1 MEGIMV
7 TDTAAMIISVNP
19 AFTALTGYTS
29 EEVVGQN
36 ARILK
41 SGRHDA
47 TFFGAMFQQLQA
59 TKLWKGEVWNNR
71 KDGSIYLE
79 RLSISA
85 ICNEAGEVSRYV
97 GVCADVTQQWDKEQ
111 LVLHM
116 ALHDGLTG
124 LPNRSLLMER
134 VGQLIALSTREPRHI
149 ALLFLDLDGFKL
161 VNDTWG
167 HEFGDRVLKAV
178 STRLLGLLR
187 PSDTVARIGGDE
199 FVILLNNPESRDNVA
214 MIASR
219 LIEEVNA
226 PMSFD
231 GKTAHVG
238 TSIGIAFFTKEVTSP
253 DDLLKNA
260 DDAMYEAKAAGK
272 NSYRFSD

>member
-1 MEGIMV
+1 M
-7 TDTAAMIISVNP
+7 
-19 AFTALTGYTS
+19 
-29 EEVVGQN
+29 
-36 ARILK
+36 
-41 SGRHDA
+41 
-47 TFFGAMFQQLQA
+47 
-59 TKLWKGEVWNNR
+59 
-71 KDGSIYLE
+71 
-79 RLSISA
+79 
-85 ICNEAGEVSRYV
+85 
-97 GVCADVTQQWDKEQ
+97 
-111 LVLHM
+111 
-116 ALHDGLTG
+116 
-124 LPNRSLLMER
+124 
-134 VGQLIALSTREPRHI
+134 
-149 ALLFLDLDGFKL
+149 

-187 PSDTVARIGGDE
+187 PSDTVARLGGDE

-219 LIEEVNA
+219 VIEEVNA

-260 DDAMYEAKAAGK
+260 DDAMYDAVRTMYAAWSSAVMAKAAATP
-272 NSYRFSD
+272 